1 MSFSGFFSGIA
12 DEAAR
17 TIDKQLQ
24 AHQELGWKHIEL
36 RAIDGVNLTDV
47 DDATFESIRTK
58 LEAAEMQVSCF
69 ASQLANWARPISG
82 DFEIDLAELRRAIP
96 RMHALG
102 TPFIRC
108 MSYPNASPP
117 LDEADWHT
125 EVVRRLKVLAD
136 MAADANVTLV
146 HENCD
151 GWGGLGPEQS
161 LKLLENV
168 GSDHLQLVFD
178 TGNPVER
185 GQDAWEY
192 YEKTRERTAYVH
204 IKDYDVTDD
213 SQLLARFPGEGLGQ
227 VSRIL
232 GDLLARGY
240 SGGISIEPHISSVIH
255 LKKDIEDPEL
265 AYSTYVEYGQKLEQL
280 VQELSS

>member
-82 DFEIDLAELRRAIP
+82 DFEIDIAELRRAIP

-117 LDEADWHT
+117 LDEADWHA

-151 GWGGLGPEQS
+151 GWGGLGR
-161 LKLLENV
+161 
-168 GSDHLQLVFD
+168 HFH
-178 TGNPVER
+178 
-185 GQDAWEY
+185 
-192 YEKTRERTAYVH
+192 RTAH
-204 IKDYDVTDD
+204 LFGD
-213 SQLLARFPGEGLGQ
+213 SPEERHRGPGAGLLDLRGIRPEARTARTGAE
-227 VSRIL
+227 
-232 GDLLARGY
+232 LLR
-240 SGGISIEPHISSVIH
+240 
-255 LKKDIEDPEL
+255 
-265 AYSTYVEYGQKLEQL
+265 
-280 VQELSS
+280 